1 MYIYNWSTLNK
12 LIIIIIIMERGNFQT
27 LKDVFL
33 ISPLRQQIYAIFART
48 CRLKRIDYGKI
59 KM

>member
-12 LIIIIIIMERGNFQT
+12 LIIIIIMEKGNFQT
-27 LKDVFL
+27 LKVVFL

-59 KM
+59 KT